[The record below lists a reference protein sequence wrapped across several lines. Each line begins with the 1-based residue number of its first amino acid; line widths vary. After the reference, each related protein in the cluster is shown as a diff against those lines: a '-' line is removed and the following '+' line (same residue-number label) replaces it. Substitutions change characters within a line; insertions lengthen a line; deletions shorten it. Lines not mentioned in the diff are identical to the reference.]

1 MMPKHSARQPRG
13 TRTILLSLA
22 LGFAGLAPI
31 LLGFTSP
38 VRAQTPASATP
49 QAASATAQATAPT
62 DAKGFEGTWQGTLHA
77 GQDLRIVTKISKADA
92 GGYKAFFYSIDQ
104 GGQPLPI
111 DKVAV
116 DGSSITLTLNLLSG
130 KYEGKLSGDG
140 KTIVGTWTQGPNPLP
155 LPLARATPETEWS
168 IPKPPPPVPPMAAD
182 ANPSFEV
189 ATIKPSKPGAQGKG
203 FGFQAGHFMTRNTDL
218 NDLIAFAYGRHPKQI
233 IGAPEWFG
241 TDLFDI
247 EAKPDAEGRPSMKQM
262 ATMAQKLLEERFA
275 LKFHH
280 EQRELNVYAISVAS
294 GGPKMTKTASGP
306 NDPPAFFFRALG
318 DLTVRNQNMTD
329 FAQWMQNGVMDRP
342 VVDQTGLTDRYDFQL
357 KWTPDESQFAAF
369 RGVGAI
375 VPPPTDSATA
385 PPQLY
390 TAITEQ
396 LGLKMGPAKIP
407 VDVIVIDH
415 AEKPSAN

>member
-1 MMPKHSARQPRG
+1 
-13 TRTILLSLA
+13 
-22 LGFAGLAPI
+22 
-31 LLGFTSP
+31 
-38 VRAQTPASATP
+38 
-49 QAASATAQATAPT
+49 
-62 DAKGFEGTWQGTLHA
+62 
-77 GQDLRIVTKISKADA
+77 
-92 GGYKAFFYSIDQ
+92 
-104 GGQPLPI
+104 
-111 DKVAV
+111 
-116 DGSSITLTLNLLSG
+116 
-130 KYEGKLSGDG
+130 
-140 KTIVGTWTQGPNPLP
+140 
-155 LPLARATPETEWS
+155 
-168 IPKPPPPVPPMAAD
+168 MAAD

-189 ATIKPSKPGAQGKG
+189 ATITPSKPGAQGKG
-203 FGFQAGHFMTRNTDL
+203 FTFRAGHFMTFNTDL
-218 NDLIAFAYGRHPKQI
+218 NDMIAFAYGLHPKQI
-233 IGAPEWFG
+233 IGAPDWFG

-262 ATMAQKLLEERFA
+262 AVMAQKLLEDRFA

-280 EQRELNVYAISVAS
+280 EQRELPVYVISVAS
-294 GGPKMTKTASGP
+294 GGPKMTKTTSAP
-306 NDPPAFFFRALG
+306 TDTPAFFFRALG
-318 DLTVRNQNMTD
+318 DLTVRNQNMND

-369 RGVGAI
+369 RSVGAV

-385 PPQLY
+385 PPGLY

>member
-1 MMPKHSARQPRG
+1 VKY
-13 TRTILLSLA
+13 SL
-22 LGFAGLAPI
+22 
-31 LLGFTSP
+31 
-38 VRAQTPASATP
+38 
-49 QAASATAQATAPT
+49 TA
-62 DAKGFEGTWQGTLHA
+62 F
-77 GQDLRIVTKISKADA
+77 DLK
-92 GGYKAFFYSIDQ
+92 F
-104 GGQPLPI
+104 
-111 DKVAV
+111 
-116 DGSSITLTLNLLSG
+116 
-130 KYEGKLSGDG
+130 EGKLSADG
-140 KTIVGTWTQGPNPLP
+140 KTIEGTSTQGANVLP
-155 LPLARATPETEWS
+155 LVFTRATPETEWS

-203 FGFQAGHFMTRNTDL
+203 FTFRAGHFMTFNTDL
-218 NDLIAFAYGRHPKQI
+218 NDMIAFAYGLHPKQI
-233 IGAPEWFG
+233 IGAPDWFG

-262 ATMAQKLLEERFA
+262 AVMAQKLLEDRFA

-280 EQRELNVYAISVAS
+280 EQRELPVYVISVAS
-294 GGPKMTKTASGP
+294 GGPKMTKTTSAP
-306 NDPPAFFFRALG
+306 TDTPAFFFRALG
-318 DLTVRNQNMTD
+318 DLTVRNQNMND

-369 RGVGAI
+369 RSVGAV

-385 PPQLY
+385 PPGLY